1 LLSDNQERLIAR
13 YRGVYRKIPLI
24 FGGHMSLEE
33 LIRQSFIEAEAEG
46 MEWSQYIDL
55 FYTIAADSKAAK
67 EMGKR
72 DVDPE
77 ELCS

>member
-1 LLSDNQERLIAR
+1 
-13 YRGVYRKIPLI
+13 
-24 FGGHMSLEE
+24 MSLEE